1 MWKFHFWVV
10 KNCTKFE
17 GKILPSHICQK
28 RDIYWQKTCCWCQ
41 WNLRFCTQANYPELK
56 KTVQNNFFHWG
67 QQHCENGIWNLQIF
81 AVIYSTSK
89 IFDVFFWGK
98 CSTRPYILFTS
109 FLQLAW
115 IETDSSVNLSSAVG
129 CIQLVPKYIS
139 KVKLDR
145 GQPPNSLS
153 EIIIPG
159 KNGCCGVNIP
169 ISHFLLS
176 LTHSAM
182 TKFKNIAR
190 GTTDP
195 GYWLRILSYL

>member
-1 MWKFHFWVV
+1 MFSSSLNSIH
-10 KNCTKFE
+10 
-17 GKILPSHICQK
+17 ILP
-28 RDIYWQKTCCWCQ
+28 R
-41 WNLRFCTQANYPELK
+41 
-56 KTVQNNFFHWG
+56 
-67 QQHCENGIWNLQIF
+67 
-81 AVIYSTSK
+81 
-89 IFDVFFWGK
+89 
-98 CSTRPYILFTS
+98 
-109 FLQLAW
+109 

-176 LTHSAM
+176 LTHSALITSDHLKPDWYKVSKNAKGCNGHGGDAFQVKFNLPPPLLAHCQN
-182 TKFKNIAR
+182 TKGCWKLF
-190 GTTDP
+190 
-195 GYWLRILSYL
+195 SF